1 MENRNFSMY
10 IQEEIRRE

>member
-1 MENRNFSMY
+1 MY